1 MTFYVLRK
9 CSKDHIRLWFPL
21 IFWLFFNLNLLLE
34 QRFVVTYV
42 IPILDSL
49 GFGLL
54 VPFQNLF
61 PCCLA
66 ATLIT
71 IINNSHMFEFFFPE
85 SLLSFYMLFCSHTVH
100 NYTLFHHVLTVCEY
114 WVVALVL
121 PSLFSQAAI
130 WAPGTRSSPRFRQA
144 AIWAPGTRSSP
155 RFCQAAI
162 GAPTRRQIFA
172 NIVGRIW
179 VILRC
184 WGKLS
189 LVEGRFS
196 KWF

>member
-71 IINNSHMFEFFFPE
+71 IINNSHVFGFFSRNVYWASICCFVVKLFTTNLCFIMFWRFVNIE
-85 SLLSFYMLFCSHTVH
+85 LLLWYC
-100 NYTLFHHVLTVCEY
+100 HHCI
-114 WVVALVL
+114 VL
-121 PSLFSQAAI
+121 PDGNLGPGAQIAAKVLLGGD
-130 WAPGTRSSPRFRQA
+130 WGPRA
-144 AIWAPGTRSSP
+144 
-155 RFCQAAI
+155 
-162 GAPTRRQIFA
+162 
-172 NIVGRIW
+172 
-179 VILRC
+179 
-184 WGKLS
+184 
-189 LVEGRFS
+189 
-196 KWF
+196 